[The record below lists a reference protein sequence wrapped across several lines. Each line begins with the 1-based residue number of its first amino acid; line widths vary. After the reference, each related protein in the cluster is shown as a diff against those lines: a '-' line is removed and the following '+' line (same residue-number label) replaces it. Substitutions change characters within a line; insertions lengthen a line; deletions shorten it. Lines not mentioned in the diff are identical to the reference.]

1 MDGQSAFKD
10 EPMQTG
16 RWLNMTVSI
25 VAALAIVGCNSTPPP
40 PRPYGV
46 ETTLSMPASRHGVW
60 AVAPTINLSG
70 QRPVD
75 PLLES
80 DLVYTQLQAVRGLTV
95 IPVNRVVEV
104 YLALRIDKVQ
114 SQDQANLVCD
124 LLGCDGLVV
133 PTVTVFDPYD
143 PPKLGAALQL
153 FMKPGAYTRPV
164 GLDAH
169 DLTHQAAG
177 SSTDAIPTASGLV
190 QAVGIFDAANGSVRQ
205 AVLAFANGR
214 YDPAGPYGS
223 REYIVSMDGFSGFV
237 YHELIGQLLA
247 SPQLSGT

>member
-1 MDGQSAFKD
+1 MRKLRVA
-10 EPMQTG
+10 
-16 RWLNMTVSI
+16 VSI
-25 VAALAIVGCNSTPPP
+25 ATVMAAALTGCTSNPPP
-40 PRPYGV
+40 KPYGTESV
-46 ETTLSMPASRHGVW
+46 LSLPADRHAVW

-80 DLVYTQLQAVRGLTV
+80 DLVFGQLQTV
-95 IPVNRVVEV
+95 QGVIAIPVNRVVEV

-124 LLGCDGLVV
+124 LLGCDGLIV
-133 PTVTVFDPYD
+133 PTVTIYDPYD

-153 FMKPGAYTRPV
+153 FIKPGAYARPV

-169 DLTHQAAG
+169 QLTQQAAA
-177 SSTDAIPTASGLV
+177 SASESVAAASGLV
-190 QAVGIFDAANGSVRQ
+190 QAVGVYDAANGSVRQ
-205 AVLAFANGR
+205 AVTTFAQGR
-214 YDPAGPYGS
+214 FDPNSPYAA

-237 YHELIGQLLA
+237 YHDLIGQLLA
-247 SPQLSGT
+247 SPQLAGA

>member
-1 MDGQSAFKD
+1 MRKLRRLFVAVSMTAV
-10 EPMQTG
+10 MAAAVTG
-16 RWLNMTVSI
+16 CT
-25 VAALAIVGCNSTPPP
+25 STPPP
-40 PRPYGV
+40 PRPYGA
-46 ETTLSMPASRHGVW
+46 ESSLSMPANRHAVW

-80 DLVYTQLQAVRGLTV
+80 DLVFTQLQSVRGLTV

-104 YLALRIDKVQ
+104 YLSLRIDKVQ

-153 FMKPGAYTRPV
+153 FMKPGAYSRPA

-169 DLTHQAAG
+169 ELTHQAAA
-177 SSTDAIPTASGLV
+177 SATDSLAAASGLV
-190 QAVGIFDAANGSVRQ
+190 QSVGIYDAANGSVRQ
-205 AVLAFANGR
+205 AVLTFANGR
-214 YDPAGPYGS
+214 YDPAGPYGA

-237 YHELIGQLLA
+237 YHDLIGQLLA
-247 SPQLSGT
+247 SSPLSGV